1 MDGFREKLREL
12 QHGEVS
18 SILDDVLRMTA
29 QSVAEGEAER
39 RTLADR
45 IMRLWIEREQQSRR
59 SRLDADEL
67 RRHVHIIFA
76 LSDAGSLKVMLS
88 ELGKRRENE
97 VLAFND
103 LFSVGPIGNLD
114 QKEGRRGREQW
125 MNERLPSHRW
135 FNLVNREHRIGH
147 MIHTLGSIPENKSVT
162 IWCADNAHDQ
172 TGLRFALHLLGDR
185 KEPVRV
191 VNASEA
197 CKSFSP
203 YEEDEPPYALGLI
216 PRELYGGIVGRFEQS
231 APLEPDE
238 RRQYEAEW
246 LELCGQAH
254 TLRLWQEGRVV
265 GVAED
270 VLDSDITGAVH
281 KLRDEAGEDGFVKAG
296 RVVAEVFE
304 HTKQLV
310 GDSFLSYRMWRLI
323 SDGVLE
329 FKGLPGATYQFSIRL
344 RS

>member
-1 MDGFREKLREL
+1 MDDFREKLREL
-12 QHGEVS
+12 QHGEIL
-18 SILDDVLRMTA
+18 SILDDVLRMTV
-29 QSVAEGEAER
+29 QSAAEGEAER

-45 IMRLWIEREQQSRR
+45 ILRLWSERERQSRK

-67 RRHVHIIFA
+67 RRHVHIVFA

-88 ELGKRRENE
+88 ELGKRREHD

-103 LFSVGPIGNLD
+103 LFSVGPIGNLE
-114 QKEGRRGREQW
+114 QKEGRWRRELW
-125 MNERLPSHRW
+125 VSERFPSHRMSAS
-135 FNLVNREHRIGH
+135 VNREHRIGH
-147 MIHTLGSIPENKSVT
+147 MIQTLGSIPESKSVT

-185 KEPVRV
+185 KGPVRV
-191 VNASEA
+191 VNASKA
-197 CKSFSP
+197 CKSFAP
-203 YEEDEPPYALGLI
+203 YKEDEPPYALGLI
-216 PRELYGGIVGRFEQS
+216 PRELYGEIVGCFEQS
-231 APLEPDE
+231 APLESDK

-254 TLRLWQEGRVV
+254 TLRFWQDGRVV

-270 VLDSDITGAVH
+270 VLDSDITGAVG
-281 KLRDEAGEDGFVKAG
+281 KLRDEDGEDGFVKAG
-296 RVVAEVFE
+296 RVVAEVLE

-329 FKGLPGATYQFSIRL
+329 FKGLPGELYLYSVRL

>member
-1 MDGFREKLREL
+1 LDDFRKKLREL
-12 QHGEVS
+12 QHGEVN
-18 SILDDVLRMTA
+18 SILDEVLRMTA
-29 QSVAEGEAER
+29 QSAAEGEAER

-45 IMRLWIEREQQSRR
+45 ILRLWSEREQQSRR
-59 SRLDADEL
+59 SRLGADEM
-67 RRHVHIIFA
+67 RRHVHIVFA
-76 LSDAGSLKVMLS
+76 LSDAGSLKVTLS
-88 ELGKRRENE
+88 ELGKRLENE

-114 QKEGRRGREQW
+114 QEEGQRCREQW
-125 MNERLPSHRW
+125 MNERFPSHRGSS
-135 FNLVNREHRIGH
+135 FANRENRIEQ
-147 MIHTLGSIPENKSVT
+147 MIQTLGSIPESKSVT

-185 KEPVRV
+185 KGPVRV
-191 VNASEA
+191 VNASDA

-203 YEEDEPPYALGLI
+203 YAGDEPPYALGLI
-216 PRELYGGIVGRFEQS
+216 PRERYGEIVGRFELL
-231 APLEPDE
+231 APMEADE

-254 TLRLWQEGRVV
+254 TLRFWRNGRIV
-265 GVAED
+265 GVAEE
-270 VLDSDITGAVH
+270 VLDSGITGAVR
-281 KLRDEAGEDGFVKAG
+281 KLRDEVGEDGFVKAG

-304 HTKQLV
+304 HTNQLI

-329 FKGLPGATYQFSIRL
+329 FKGLPGELYQYAVRL
-344 RS
+344 R